1 MDFAD
6 EDALRLAKRYP
17 HVIISRTFSKA
28 YSLCF
33 QRVGYFIG
41 HPILIAALD
50 RIRDSYNTNGLGQA
64 AALATLSDL
73 GYYRKQFE
81 RIIALRDS
89 TTRELTALGFDV
101 LPSQTN
107 FIFAKPSGITAGEWF
122 IELRNRNILT
132 RWFDKS
138 GIRDRL
144 RITIGTEK
152 EMERFLTATR
162 AILRNAE

>member
-1 MDFAD
+1 M
-6 EDALRLAKRYP
+6 
-17 HVIISRTFSKA
+17 
-28 YSLCF
+28 
-33 QRVGYFIG
+33 
-41 HPILIAALD
+41 
-50 RIRDSYNTNGLGQA
+50 
-64 AALATLSDL
+64 
-73 GYYRKQFE
+73 
-81 RIIALRDS
+81 
-89 TTRELTALGFDV
+89 